1 MRLIKLYTACIC
13 LSLGMSSCADFLEEE
28 NRSNIN
34 AQEYFVE
41 KDGFESLVN
50 AAYASLR
57 TVWKNEPW
65 LFCLGVDIYTRGE
78 SELISGSYGNRDVY
92 SRELNEYGSLKA
104 DNEFVGN
111 FYSNVYYAIQTC
123 NTAISKSESVVGLSE
138 NVRKQRVAEL
148 RFLRAYYYY
157 LLVEQ
162 FGRIAIVTDEI
173 ETPMLSFPQKS
184 EQEVYKFILDELD
197 TIDDNI
203 LPEVQSDYGRITQGA
218 VKHLQA
224 LVYLTRGY
232 KDFASSDDFS
242 KAAALCD
249 EIING
254 TTYELQPTFAD
265 VFKTG
270 NEKNNEIIITTPN
283 TFRIHHIDS
292 SHRQYG
298 CYHVP

>member
-203 LPEVQSDYGRITQGA
+203 LPEVQSDYGRIT
-218 VKHLQA
+218 
-224 LVYLTRGY
+224 
-232 KDFASSDDFS
+232 
-242 KAAALCD
+242 
-249 EIING
+249 
-254 TTYELQPTFAD
+254 
-265 VFKTG
+265 
-270 NEKNNEIIITTPN
+270 
-283 TFRIHHIDS
+283 
-292 SHRQYG
+292 
-298 CYHVP
+298 